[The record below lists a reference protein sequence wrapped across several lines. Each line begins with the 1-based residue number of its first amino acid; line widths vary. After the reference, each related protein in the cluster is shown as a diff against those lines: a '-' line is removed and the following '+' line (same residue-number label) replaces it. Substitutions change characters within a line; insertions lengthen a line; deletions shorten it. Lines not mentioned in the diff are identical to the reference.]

1 MATADLVLSLLLL
14 FSSLPS
20 SIVAKDDPGHV
31 NVSVQADYVVAR
43 TDGNFICATVD
54 WWPPEKCDFGDC
66 SWGNTSIKNL
76 VRISVS
82 SSRVIICMHAEVCS
96 FVMQSRVS
104 EAKDVILGVRCDI
117 RAKFDAVV
125 LTAFGTMRV
134 RLGGTL
140 QDQVKYTSKPCHEFK
155 AADGDSNYEF
165 IDGCISLNR
174 WDKIHEF
181 FNTTGSESMP
191 FMGGLKDMMV
201 CIQVHGTP
209 RMLVS
214 SSDTSSRT
222 NNTSIHGSLVVAEAP
237 ALQCMHESLSFSDL
251 ASSSLRQGNEL
262 CGNGGKSNFLV
273 DGNQY
278 GLDLIA
284 FKAMLID
291 EYAKFGGPPKVAA
304 PGGFYVED
312 WYKNM
317 LSTSGY
323 GVVDI
328 VTHHVYNLGS
338 GGDGNLVD
346 KVTDPKVLDNIVP
359 TYNEVVGTIKSAGP
373 WSSAWVGESGGAHSS
388 GGKGLSNTFANSF
401 WYLDQLGMVSR
412 HHHKVFCRQ
421 TLIGGNYGLLDHD
434 TFVPNPDYYSAL
446 LWHRLMGTGVLEASH
461 DGHAHLRSY
470 AHCSKNTPGG
480 VTLLLINLSDSITFE
495 IEINGGT
502 KSYEREIRSRPLA
515 KDDKDQSNREAFH
528 LTPKDGD
535 IQSTVMLLN
544 GKELMLDGKNS
555 IPALDPMVVEASD
568 PLRIAPRSIAFV
580 KLKDFNAAACR

>member
-1 MATADLVLSLLLL
+1 MATADLVLSLLLLLLLLL

-20 SIVAKDDPGHV
+20 SIVAKDDPLHV
-31 NVSVQADYVVAR
+31 TVSVRADYVVAR

-76 VRISVS
+76 DLSN
-82 SSRVIICMHAEVCS
+82 
-96 FVMQSRVS
+96 
-104 EAKDVILGVRCDI
+104 KILRNAI
-117 RAKFDAVV
+117 
-125 LTAFGTMRV
+125 TAFGTMRV

-165 IDGCISLNR
+165 VDGCISLNR

-181 FNTTGSESMP
+181 FNTTGA
-191 FMGGLKDMMV
+191 FITFGINAL
-201 CIQVHGTP
+201 HGRVKGHDGVYTGP
-209 RMLVS
+209 WDPENARFFIRHIVQNKQYVDS
-214 SSDTSSRT
+214 W
-222 NNTSIHGSLVVAEAP
+222 E
-237 ALQCMHESLSFSDL
+237 F
-251 ASSSLRQGNEL
+251 GNEL
-262 CGNGGKSNFLV
+262 CGNGDKRNFLV

-346 KVTDPKVLDNIVP
+346 KVTDPKVLDNIVR

-502 KSYEREIRSRPLA
+502 KSYEGEIRSRPLA
-515 KDDKDQSNREAFH
+515 KDDKDQSKRETFH

-544 GKELMLDGKNS
+544 GKELMLGGKNS